1 METNKLFVGNLSWGS
16 DWRELKDIF
25 KEFGEVSF
33 VRIVTDRETGR
44 SRGFGFVEFTS
55 VEDAKSAKE
64 AMEGKEIEGRE
75 LKIDFAQE
83 KKED

>member
-1 METNKLFVGNLSWGS
+1 METNKLFVGNLSWGL

-33 VRIVTDRETGR
+33 VRIVTDRETGK
-44 SRGFGFVEFTS
+44 SRGFGFIEF
-55 VEDAKSAKE
+55 VNAEDAAKAKE
-64 AMEGKEIEGRE
+64 EMNGKELEWRE

-83 KKED
+83 RQD